1 MITSNIWS
9 DLKFS
14 SISRGEDV
22 LGSVSYRYLRK
33 KDGNL
38 VYSNNKAYKSV
49 LVHVAKQAAAQFVEQ
64 TVNSLFPKYQRY
76 QDKIKRDKVLLQ
88 QESQRKTLIK
98 KGEAIESGLGVVGKY
113 VAQDKYGNRIPEALM
128 IYYEGDTKIS
138 VEVAKSSADK
148 YGAINTET
156 ESFETSLICFIDLTA
171 SVSVQSS
178 KNLIL
183 TQVQG
188 RDYTR
193 KELISGGDLTFQVA
207 GRIVSDIADVYPEN
221 DVKKFIQI
229 MQHGGIINVNHL
241 FFKQFNVNRIIVKEY
256 SMGNSDCKNVQ
267 PYSFSCVAVE
277 PDEDVE
283 IKSDTIN
290 TINNEI
296 FKAEKDKWYKLIL
309 QKQLSSIA
317 GNVSSVANLGI
328 DSLVPNI

>member
-1 MITSNIWS
+1 MINNIWS
-9 DLKFS
+9 DLKLS
-14 SISRGEDV
+14 SISRGENV

-38 VYSNNKAYKSV
+38 VYRNNKAYKSV
-49 LVHVAKQAAAQFVEQ
+49 LIHVAKQTAAHFVEQ

-76 QDKIKRDKVLLQ
+76 QEKIKRDKVLSQ

-113 VAQDKYGNRIPEALM
+113 VAQDKYGNRVPEALM

-138 VEVAKSSADK
+138 VEISKSSADK
-148 YGAINTET
+148 YGAVSAET
-156 ESFETSLICFIDLTA
+156 ENFETNLICFIDLTA

-178 KNLIL
+178 KNIIL
-183 TQVQG
+183 SQVQG

-193 KELISGGDLTFQVA
+193 KELISGGDLTFQISGMIVGDAA
-207 GRIVSDIADVYPEN
+207 GIYPEN

-229 MQHGGIINVNHL
+229 MQYGGIINVNHL

-256 SMGNSDCKNVQ
+256 SMGNSNCKNVQ

-317 GNVSSVANLGI
+317 GNVSSTVTLGI

>member
-1 MITSNIWS
+1 MITNNIWS

-14 SISRGEDV
+14 SASKGV
-22 LGSVSYRYLRK
+22 NLSGNVSYRYLRK

-38 VYSNNKAYKSV
+38 VYRNNRAYKNV
-49 LVHVAKQAAAQFVEQ
+49 LVHVAKQTAAQLVEQ
-64 TVNSLFPKYQRY
+64 TVNSLFPKYKRY
-76 QDKIKRDKVLLQ
+76 KEKIQRDKVLTQ
-88 QESQRKTLIK
+88 QESQRKTLIE
-98 KGEAIESGLGVVGKY
+98 KGEAIESDLGIVDKY
-113 VAQDKYGNRIPEALM
+113 IAQDKYGNRVPEALM
-128 IYYEGDTKIS
+128 IYYEGDTGIN
-138 VEVAKSSADK
+138 VEVSKSTADK
-148 YGAINTET
+148 YGAISAET
-156 ESFETSLICFIDLTA
+156 ESFETKLVCFIDLTA

-178 KNLIL
+178 KNIIL
-183 TQVQG
+183 SQVQG

-193 KELISGGDLTFQVA
+193 KELISGGDLTFQIS
-207 GRIVSDIADVYPEN
+207 GMIVGDTADIYPEN

-229 MQHGGIINVNHL
+229 MQYGGIINVNHL

-256 SMGNSDCKNVQ
+256 SMGNSNCKNVQ

-283 IKSDTIN
+283 IKADTIN

-317 GNVSSVANLGI
+317 GNVSSVTTLGI

>member
-1 MITSNIWS
+1 MITDNIWS

-14 SISRGEDV
+14 SVNKGVNLSGN
-22 LGSVSYRYLRK
+22 VSYRYLRK
-33 KDGNL
+33 KNGNL
-38 VYSNNKAYKSV
+38 VYRNNRSYKSV
-49 LVHVAKQAAAQFVEQ
+49 LVHVAKQTAAQFVEQ

-76 QDKIKRDKVLLQ
+76 QDKIKRDKVLSQ

-113 VAQDKYGNRIPEALM
+113 VAQDKYGNRVPEALM

-138 VEVAKSSADK
+138 VEISKSSADK
-148 YGAINTET
+148 YGAISAET
-156 ESFETSLICFIDLTA
+156 ESFETSLVCFIDLTA

-183 TQVQG
+183 SQVQG

-193 KELISGGDLTFQVA
+193 KELISGGDLTFQIS
-207 GRIVSDIADVYPEN
+207 GRIVSDTAGVYPEN

-256 SMGNSDCKNVQ
+256 SMGNSDCKNMQ

-283 IKSDTIN
+283 IKADTIN

-317 GNVSSVANLGI
+317 GNVSSVTTLGI